1 MNKYKLTILSE
12 FLKEKKKFQQRKMWW
27 AAIKQQQVIR
37 YLPTTRTI
45 YVTMQ
50 LIILVVCKLPAYPYI
65 SKSL

>member
-1 MNKYKLTILSE
+1 MKKYKLTILSE
-12 FLKEKKKFQQRKMWW
+12 FLKEKKKFQQRKKWW